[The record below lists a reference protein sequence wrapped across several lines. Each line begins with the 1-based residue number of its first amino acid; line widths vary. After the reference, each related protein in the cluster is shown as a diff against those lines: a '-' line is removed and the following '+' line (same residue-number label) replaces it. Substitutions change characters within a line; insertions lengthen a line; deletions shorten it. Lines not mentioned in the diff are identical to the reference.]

1 MGEIKSKDYE
11 TITAQCDECGSLST
25 FNRVDDIG
33 DPGPYDSG
41 CYVGCTECGRP
52 FWVFG
57 DAIDP
62 AYELLL
68 FDAEEHM
75 RTKRYIPCVTSLTQ
89 AWEMFF
95 ATFAY
100 SNYLYRPFRHD
111 ARQPEQR
118 ERLEALA
125 GQLGDAIWNF
135 TFDQLRNV
143 LANTVVEEVR
153 SRGSRT
159 KTSASHQRRH
169 ASTRYP
175 IPRCGRSCCNCKTC
189 ESANCETGSSTRTA
203 TDPVDGK
210 SKSAATRSGSC
221 TGRKVGWRCA
231 PSTSG
236 GWPRAQHNGS
246 WRGSPY
252 FRCVGIRLAY
262 KRTRH
267 RCGDYR
273 FLVICRQLGS
283 GGTRIRTGDTMIFR
297 HIHAFLSKEDCH
309 VPPGSAPT
317 VVLLLTLVLLSTRRR
332 AIDGRLSAL
341 VLSLTRV

>member
-1 MGEIKSKDYE
+1 MVVRCPEMGEIKSKDYE

-153 SRGSRT
+153 PRT
-159 KTSASHQRRH
+159 LDESEVAIARIKDENFGQPPAQARVDALSDSSVRAVLLQLQDLRIGELRNRVVHKNGYRPRRWEIEEC
-169 ASTRYP
+169 SNEIRVLY
-175 IPRCGRSCCNCKTC
+175 
-189 ESANCETGSSTRTA
+189 
-203 TDPVDGK
+203 
-210 SKSAATRSGSC
+210 
-221 TGRKVGWRCA
+221 
-231 PSTSG
+231 
-236 GWPRAQHNGS
+236 RAKG
-246 WRGSPY
+246 
-252 FRCVGIRLAY
+252 RLAV
-262 KRTRH
+262 RTFDEWRVAS
-267 RCGDYR
+267 R
-273 FLVICRQLGS
+273 
-283 GGTRIRTGDTMIFR
+283 
-297 HIHAFLSKEDCH
+297 
-309 VPPGSAPT
+309 
-317 VVLLLTLVLLSTRRR
+317 ST
-332 AIDGRLSAL
+332 
-341 VLSLTRV
+341 